1 MNAGSSAGLAMR
13 EVSAP
18 VGWGVNQGNE
28 ELAPLI
34 MGEGKG
40 SKFPFSYF
48 KLISRGLFC
57 AVASKI
63 IPPLVMYQHH
73 YCACILGDLTDG

>member
-1 MNAGSSAGLAMR
+1 MNAGSSAGLAMK

-40 SKFPFSYF
+40 SKFPFSVT
-48 KLISRGLFC
+48 LN
-57 AVASKI
+57 
-63 IPPLVMYQHH
+63 
-73 YCACILGDLTDG
+73 